1 MSAVNYFDFRSSVE
15 SLFFENLVS
24 KSHGVQGEI
33 HLEKPQWWI
42 VPRKFWDFHK
52 MLREGSNSLLQHN
65 EIFRAHILLTVP
77 QQTKIILSSCRRK
90 SSQRSTS
97 ETRIEKD
104 IVSRISW
111 FLALHFPISRK
122 LCSPRK
128 WLKAFLIGRPVWPLT
143 HCPVSFI
150 CQETI
155 LLGLEK
161 KKTALKQSDPVQVL
175 SKWIKSLAVLFS
187 GSCLLTVP
195 VALSTSYLAALV
207 HLRACFH
214 LVKKLWKPSTSF
226 GEQFFFFYSKERLTE
241 IRHLQHALTDNQM
254 TQTSITR
261 GLRTDCR
268 H

>member
-1 MSAVNYFDFRSSVE
+1 MNSPPEVLGFPQNASRRIQQLASAQWNFPSPYPIDRSPTNKNHS
-15 SLFFENLVS
+15 
-24 KSHGVQGEI
+24 
-33 HLEKPQWWI
+33 
-42 VPRKFWDFHK
+42 
-52 MLREGSNSLLQHN
+52 
-65 EIFRAHILLTVP
+65 
-77 QQTKIILSSCRRK
+77 IILSSEKQPTQHFRNQNWKRHCFQDQLVPGIAFSNQQK
-90 SSQRSTS
+90 AVLSSEVAQSIPYWQASLTSDTLPCLIYLPGDNSTR
-97 ETRIEKD
+97 TRE
-104 IVSRISW
+104 
-111 FLALHFPISRK
+111 
-122 LCSPRK
+122 
-128 WLKAFLIGRPVWPLT
+128 
-143 HCPVSFI
+143 
-150 CQETI
+150 
-155 LLGLEK
+155 